1 MLSYSVCLSIRLQV
15 KSRPGSSQVS
25 SAANRAMEAEGSI
38 ERQHT
43 SGRRKRGPEHDGRDQ
58 KRHKDSVSAGQHSFD
73 IDEIDREVRRCNEL
87 NIDLLETKQIE
98 PEEVIKLLHSTV
110 CQCIAQTLDEQLA
123 DIKDRI
129 AMDCKRKLGPFKYA
143 RLDEIEGSPSALR
156 IMEHLGILD
165 RWLNTTLL
173 HFFISLSRH
182 DSPQRSEAD
191 YWLQHYREVLS
202 GFCSEFL
209 VKNLPSEYHD
219 QLRTPKIRQEH
230 HHMLCVVYQHKFD
243 KFTLADLLKE
253 LHFLQ
258 KALQIPPDVVKYLQ
272 TIPSN
277 SIAVYWLFDMSYAA
291 QIFFDVHQLFW
302 PLLEHQVLSLKL
314 KDVMTIS
321 LHGSHVSYLI
331 KNALQTGQNLIQ
343 QTEVCTME
351 HMLLYVHA
359 VTTYGIMELNL
370 CLHALYLCRYSP
382 GNFTL

>member
-1 MLSYSVCLSIRLQV
+1 MLVNIFQV

-25 SAANRAMEAEGSI
+25 SIAPSDTEEDDSMEQ
-38 ERQHT
+38 QHI
-43 SGRRKRGPEHDGRDQ
+43 RRKRGPVHDDRDR

-73 IDEIDREVRRCNEL
+73 IDEIEREVKRCIEV
-87 NIDLLETKQIE
+87 NISLLKTKEIE
-98 PEEVIKLLHSTV
+98 PEEVFKLLHRRI
-110 CQCIAQTLDEQLA
+110 CQCIAQTLDKQLG
-123 DIKDRI
+123 DIKERI
-129 AMDCKRKLGPFKYA
+129 AVDCKQKLGPFKDVSKTQ
-143 RLDEIEGSPSALR
+143 LDEIDRSSSAFR

-165 RWLNTTLL
+165 RWLNTARL
-173 HFFISLSRH
+173 HYFISLSRH
-182 DSPQRSEAD
+182 DSPQSSKAD
-191 YWLQHYREVLS
+191 YWLQQYREVVND
-202 GFCSEFL
+202 FCSEVL
-209 VKNLPSEYHD
+209 VKNLPDEYHK
-219 QLRTPKIRQEH
+219 QLCTRNTRQEH
-230 HHMLCVVYQHKFD
+230 HRMLCVVYQHEFA

-253 LHFLQ
+253 LDFLAV
-258 KALQIPPDVVKYLQ
+258 ALEIPPDVMKYLQ

-302 PLLEHQVLSLKL
+302 PLLEHRVLSLEL

-343 QTEVCTME
+343 QTEVCDME
-351 HMLLYVHA
+351 HILLYVHA